1 MSTNVQ
7 PQTQEQVP
15 STTESQTS
23 AVAGSS
29 AQPQSSP
36 SAPSPSPSAPSAPP
50 PKPDPNSSPEE
61 QAAAAAAQAEYKAN
75 LTYEVSKQKKQ
86 FDEVFKEV
94 IKNEA
99 QEKKLR
105 ELYEKADG
113 LEIVKQSRDTFK
125 QRFEEYQKQW
135 QPVEQ
140 DLKTVGK
147 YLQAN
152 DFDNFFKMFQIPEQ
166 KVVDWMAQKIQ
177 YNQMSPEERA
187 RVDALKE
194 ARGQNYKKADE
205 VENLRQTL
213 EQQEVQHLSFQ
224 LDMLRE
230 TQKYA
235 DAASAFDERL
245 GKPGSFEEKLF
256 QMGELLSLRNGG
268 KTVPPKQVFDMM
280 VKEYGLEGAAA
291 TPAPP
296 PQAKTVVAT
305 PPVEKPTVTQIKGSK
320 TATPVKRQFRSIE
333 DLNNYQKEL
342 AGGSYTPG
350 SR

>member
-1 MSTNVQ
+1 MSVNAQ
-7 PQTQEQVP
+7 PQTQDTVP
-15 STTESQTS
+15 STTEATPQVTTPASSTP
-23 AVAGSS
+23 AVN
-29 AQPQSSP
+29 P
-36 SAPSPSPSAPSAPP
+36 STATTPPPSP
-50 PKPDPNSSPEE
+50 DPTSSPEA

-113 LEIVKQSRDTFK
+113 LDIVKQSRDSFK
-125 QRFEEYQKQW
+125 NRFEEYQKQW

-147 YLQAN
+147 YLQAG
-152 DFDNFFKMFQIPEQ
+152 DLDNFFKMFQVPEQ

-187 RVDALKE
+187 RVDNLRQV
-194 ARGQNYKKADE
+194 RGENYRKSDE
-205 VENLRQTL
+205 VETLRQSL
-213 EQQEVQHLSFQ
+213 EKQEVQHLTFQ

-235 DAASAFDERL
+235 DAAAAFDERL

-256 QMGELLSLRNGG
+256 DFGELLSQRNGG
-268 KTVPPKQVFDMM
+268 QTVPPKQVFEMM
-280 VKEYGLEGAAA
+280 VKEYGLEGQAP
-291 TPAPP
+291 TPGAP
-296 PQAKTVVAT
+296 PQARTVVTT

-320 TATPVKRQFRSIE
+320 TATPVKRQFRSIK
-333 DLNNYQKEL
+333 DLETYQKEL
-342 AGGSYTPG
+342 SGGKFTPG
-350 SR
+350 S